1 MYQFHQ
7 DQTTYTILAQEKKLK
22 TKSWV
27 MTTPGSEG
35 FIKLPNEQIL
45 YTSPPRTSIQLSTPN
60 TYPAANPY
68 SAKSDSGVVYV
79 TNQRA
84 CPPLLPRKEP
94 LLTTSQIVYLPST
107 PTAELQS
114 FSSPILNLQDTFV
127 RAPFFGANYW
137 TATVKPVAGGGIP
150 STHSAIELR
159 LTFKEGGAFDYHTI
173 FEQIKERSHQAYTVA
188 RENGRNGTTDAGLAN
203 VHLEQ
208 LPAYEAAP
216 GAPREAEE
224 PRILSPVPVRP
235 SAVSPT
241 VTGTDAVVPAVNP
254 PAPNEP
260 PPGYE
265 EAQVQAV
272 GIDLDQRLRDEAE
285 RSG

>member
-7 DQTTYTILAQEKKLK
+7 DQTTYTILAAEKKLK
-22 TKSWV
+22 SRSWV
-27 MTTPGSEG
+27 MTTPGAEG

-68 SAKSDSGVVYV
+68 SAKCDSGTVYV
-79 TNQRA
+79 TNQR
-84 CPPLLPRKEP
+84 
-94 LLTTSQIVYLPST
+94 IVYLPST

-114 FSSPILNLQDTFV
+114 FSAPILNLQDTFV

-137 TATVKPVAGGGIP
+137 TATVKPVTGGGIP
-150 STHSAIELR
+150 ATHSAVELK
-159 LTFKEGGAFDYHTI
+159 LTFKDGGAFDYHTI

-188 RENGRNGTTDAGLAN
+188 RENGRNGITDASLAN

-208 LPAYEAAP
+208 LPAYEAPANTS
-216 GAPREAEE
+216 READE

-235 SAVSPT
+235 AAVSAPT
-241 VTGTDAVVPAVNP
+241 VGAETITPVVNP
-254 PAPNEP
+254 PAPDEP

-272 GIDLDQRLRDEAE
+272 GIDLEQRLRDEAE
-285 RSG
+285 RRA